1 MAQPCSLARKNYIQ
15 QSNTQTNKSFNRIK
29 YMKERVMMI
38 KYTSGENH
46 LCMEARVSFPEEV
59 TTELRVDRK

>member
-1 MAQPCSLARKNYIQ
+1 MAQPAAQ
-15 QSNTQTNKSFNRIK
+15 QERIIFNRASHKQKNNSLNRIQ

-59 TTELRVDRK
+59 TIH